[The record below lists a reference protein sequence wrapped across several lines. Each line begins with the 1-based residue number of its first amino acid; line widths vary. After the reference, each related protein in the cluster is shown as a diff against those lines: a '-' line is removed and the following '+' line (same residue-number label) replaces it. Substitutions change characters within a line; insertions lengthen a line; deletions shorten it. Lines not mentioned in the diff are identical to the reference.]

1 MKKYNPLYY
10 LLFILLVMGTFASMA
25 QNSYGLN
32 IIGAVAFIFG
42 LLFLIEIIS
51 LWRKKNEIPAISF
64 VEPVC
69 LFIISVVLGFR
80 VFYIYFS
87 YVEWLFG
94 VATLVMILYYLT
106 KMITRFSYF
115 QKISRYLGIM
125 VLTFHLSIILF
136 LASLALV
143 LFSPAIAQVTGS
155 IALLLLLCFVAAG
168 LIRKQVLVEGN
179 NLSSFKM
186 VVNFKGHSIIL
197 AILILLFSLY
207 FGLNRV
213 GVLPAIYSD
222 EYPKAYFELVDQ
234 ASSGKEKP
242 IHGRYQYQEFM
253 EKYDQFLKDNSENK
267 Q

>member
-1 MKKYNPLYY
+1 MKKYNPLFY

-42 LLFLIEIIS
+42 LVFLIELVS
-51 LWRKKNEIPAISF
+51 LLRSKNDVNITSFIEPA
-64 VEPVC
+64 C
-69 LFIISVVLGFR
+69 LVIVSVVLGFR
-80 VFYIYFS
+80 IFYIYFS
-87 YVEWLFG
+87 YIEWLFG
-94 VATLVMILYYLT
+94 IATIVLVMFYFM
-106 KMITRFSYF
+106 KMITRFRYF
-115 QKISRYLGIM
+115 QKRSKYLGIM
-125 VLTFHLSIILF
+125 VLTFHLGIIFF
-136 LASLALV
+136 LASLTLV
-143 LFSPAIAQVTGS
+143 LFSPATAQVTGG
-155 IALLLLLCFVAAG
+155 IALLLLLCFVVTG

-197 AILILLFSLY
+197 ATLILLFSLY

-242 IHGRYQYQEFM
+242 IHGRYKYHEFM
-253 EKYDQFLKDNSENK
+253 EKYDQFLKDNSGNK

>member
-1 MKKYNPLYY
+1 LE
-10 LLFILLVMGTFASMA
+10 LHG
-25 QNSYGLN
+25 
-32 IIGAVAFIFG
+32 
-42 LLFLIEIIS
+42 
-51 LWRKKNEIPAISF
+51 NE
-64 VEPVC
+64 
-69 LFIISVVLGFR
+69 
-80 VFYIYFS
+80 Y
-87 YVEWLFG
+87 
-94 VATLVMILYYLT
+94 
-106 KMITRFSYF
+106 TRFRYF
-115 QKISRYLGIM
+115 QKRSRYLGIM
-125 VLTFHLSIILF
+125 VLTFHLDIIFF

-143 LFSPAIAQVTGS
+143 LFSRATAQVTGG

-197 AILILLFSLY
+197 ATLILLFSLY

-242 IHGRYQYQEFM
+242 IHGRYKYHELM
-253 EKYDQFLKDNSENK
+253 EKYDQLLKDNSGNK